1 MVDAGMAL
9 LAYGN
14 GSEFFRKGFPAMI
27 RVLLLEDGQW
37 NRAGF
42 PALLGR
48 EQGIILVG
56 TADIESDIVPLAAQF
71 TPDVVLVNTDY
82 MVSQILPKV
91 AELKT
96 AAPRCSVLV
105 LCDPTKRGM
114 LPPRRRARRLSF
126 LMKDTSVRQLAAAIR
141 QVARGERVVDP
152 RLEVATISTD
162 KAVSTR
168 EWEVLGLA
176 AQGETVAEI
185 ARRLYLS
192 LGTVRNHISS
202 VITKTGARNRL
213 DAIRIARKDGWLR

>member
-1 MVDAGMAL
+1 
-9 LAYGN
+9 
-14 GSEFFRKGFPAMI
+14 MI
-27 RVLLLEDGQW
+27 RVLLLEDGRW

-42 PALLGR
+42 STLLGR
-48 EQGIILVG
+48 EQDIVLVG
-56 TADIESDIVPLAAQF
+56 TADIESEIAALAARF
-71 TPDVVLVNTDY
+71 APDVVLINTDY

-96 AAPRCSVLV
+96 AAPTCSVLV

-126 LMKDTSVRQLAAAIR
+126 VVKDTSIRQLAAAIR

-152 RLEVATISTD
+152 RLEVAAISTN

-176 AQGETVAEI
+176 AEGETVAEI